1 MKNRNRNTLA
11 AAALALASAA
21 LATAP
26 FAALPCRAA
35 TVDVTPAY
43 ATSNTAAGDTAAMT
57 NISEWAAS
65 VTAAI
70 ASGGGSSESY
80 PGTCRVTF
88 TLGGEL
94 PTGDVAEE
102 MLEAAYVV
110 LKVDNSVFRYPLT
123 SFAEGTQIAT
133 LVSVSPERAARAYVS
148 FECPTVVSEQY
159 LFTTKYL
166 TLRSGTEYAVPVI
179 LRKADAD
186 LFAIGRGQ
194 RIDDTATMSSFLFT
208 RDCAST
214 NGYAPVTLFG
224 YYHVS
229 PSNTVWVNETGVTDG
244 HPTIADGV
252 ITGSQGDFETRI
264 FPWAQAEKRVV
275 YANFSDSS
283 YGNDY
288 HFTWIPLYYWRLE
301 DVTLPVRTYTEATDT
316 WTTNS
321 VAFRIHWIS
330 KSKLPGFDL
339 PPWAY
344 VHAYDAT
351 TGTWGTVGVKDG
363 FYYARYDS
371 VTMNGKAR
379 SKAFAA
385 MDTGYTRH
393 DITTYCHALNAYS
406 CTVSGPTATNL
417 AYAIDGSN
425 RLWAPPMYEN
435 YAPFRELAYIQF
447 GASMKSVFY
456 GGSRT
461 NTDSL
466 ETAFETA
473 GDAVKSFATGS
484 GTAANFAWLYIWNP
498 FYGCEGA
505 VMADAAYVAGRDED
519 GNEYAEWWV
528 CPDRAADVGGA
539 TTTDALAAAGGFPLA
554 YRYKG
559 AGLTSKEQARCID
572 ETSAQSAI
580 YWFPGHAAA
589 KCAVRVTDESGWYGG
604 APSADNP
611 GTNKVYGNWLSLY
624 RGIASRLGLWY
635 VHAVADPSF
644 ASADNW
650 GARPSFAPVRATG
663 EAQSAP

>member
-1 MKNRNRNTLA
+1 MKNRNTII
-11 AAALALASAA
+11 AALAIASAA
-21 LATAP
+21 LFT
-26 FAALPCRAA
+26 LTLRAA

-43 ATSNTAAGDTAAMT
+43 AAHNDVKGSASTMT

-70 ASGGGSSESY
+70 GAEPY

-102 MLEAAYVV
+102 MLTAAYVV
-110 LKVDNSVFRYPLT
+110 LKVDNNVFRYPLS
-123 SFAEGTQIAT
+123 SFAEGTKIET

-159 LFTTKYL
+159 LYTTKYL
-166 TLRSGTEYAVPVI
+166 TLRSGAEYAVPVT

-229 PSNTVWVNETGVTDG
+229 PSNTVWVNETGVTDS

-275 YANFSDSS
+275 YANFSDAS

-351 TGTWGTVGVKDG
+351 NGTWGTVGVKDG

-385 MDTGYTRH
+385 MDTGYSRH

-406 CTVSGPTATNL
+406 CTVSGPTVTNRS
-417 AYAIDGSN
+417 YAIDGSN

-473 GDAVKSFATGS
+473 GDAIKSFATGS
-484 GTAANFAWLYIWNP
+484 GTASNFAWLYIWNP
-498 FYGCEGA
+498 FYGCEGS
-505 VMADAAYVAGRDED
+505 VMADASYVAGRDED
-519 GNEYAEWWV
+519 GNEYGEWWV
-528 CPDRAADVGGA
+528 CPDRAADIGGA
-539 TTTDALAAAGGFPLA
+539 TTTEAIAAAGGFPLA

-559 AGLTSKEQARCID
+559 AGLTAKESARCID
-572 ETSAQSAI
+572 ETSLQSAI
-580 YWFPGHAAA
+580 YWFPGNAAA
-589 KCAVRVTDESGWYGG
+589 KCSVRVTDETGWYGG
-604 APSADNP
+604 APSASSP
-611 GTNKVYGNWLSLY
+611 GTSNVYGNWLSDY
-624 RGIASRLGLWY
+624 RGAAGRLGLWCVDASY
-635 VHAVADPSF
+635 GPSY
-644 ASADNW
+644 ATSHDW
-650 GARPSFAPVRATG
+650 GSRPSFAPVCAEGGAR
-663 EAQSAP
+663 SK

>member
-1 MKNRNRNTLA
+1 MKNRNTII
-11 AAALALASAA
+11 AALAIASAA
-21 LATAP
+21 LLT
-26 FAALPCRAA
+26 FALRAA
-35 TVDVTPAY
+35 TVDVTPSY
-43 ATSNTAAGDTAAMT
+43 AAHNDVKGSASTMT
-57 NISEWAAS
+57 NISDWAAS

-102 MLEAAYVV
+102 MLTAAYVV
-110 LKVDNSVFRYPLT
+110 LKVDNNVFRYPLS
-123 SFAEGTQIAT
+123 SFAEGTKIET

-159 LFTTKYL
+159 LYTTKYL
-166 TLRSGTEYAVPVI
+166 TLRSGAEYAVPVT

-229 PSNTVWVNETGVTDG
+229 PSNTVWVNETGVTDS

-275 YANFSDSS
+275 YANFSDAS

-316 WTTNS
+316 WKTNS

-351 TGTWGTVGVKDG
+351 NGTWGTVGVKDG

-385 MDTGYTRH
+385 MDTAYTRAN
-393 DITTYCHALNAYS
+393 ITQMCHALNAYS

-473 GDAVKSFATGS
+473 GDAIKSFATGS
-484 GTAANFAWLYIWNP
+484 GTASNFAWLYIWNP
-498 FYGCEGA
+498 FYGCEGS
-505 VMADAAYVAGRDED
+505 VMADASYVAGRDED

-528 CPDRAADVGGA
+528 CPDRAADIGGA
-539 TTTDALAAAGGFPLA
+539 TTTEAIAAAGGFPLA

-572 ETSAQSAI
+572 ETSLQSAI
-580 YWFPGHAAA
+580 YWFPGNAAA
-589 KCAVRVTDESGWYGG
+589 KCSVRVTDETGWYGG
-604 APSADNP
+604 APSASSP
-611 GTNKVYGNWLSLY
+611 GTSNVYGNWLSSD
-624 RGIASRLGLWY
+624 RGGAGRFGLWC
-635 VHAVADPSF
+635 VRADGGPSN
-644 ASADNW
+644 ASAGAW
-650 GARPSFAPVRATG
+650 GSRPSFAPVCAEGGAR
-663 EAQSAP
+663 SK